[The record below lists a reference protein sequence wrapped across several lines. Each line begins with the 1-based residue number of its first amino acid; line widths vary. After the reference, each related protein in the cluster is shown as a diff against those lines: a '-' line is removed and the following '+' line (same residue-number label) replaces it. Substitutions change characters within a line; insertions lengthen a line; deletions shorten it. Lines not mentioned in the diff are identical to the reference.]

1 MQFQLR
7 NQLTI
12 VNRVDERIKVIEER
26 QTSDAHDPTMNGRLV
41 NVEQS
46 CRLLIEQA
54 SELQQESRAMEQV
67 LTGQIDDRIEA
78 LNETLKKNE

>member
-54 SELQQESRAMEQV
+54 SEL
-67 LTGQIDDRIEA
+67 
-78 LNETLKKNE
+78 